1 MNLTIFPANKNG
13 EQCVLVRSYD
23 YTTHFVNTKKENV
36 DEYIAKKDKLQ
47 KQTYGLCA
55 ASLGIGIGLLK
66 VIDKTTKKGNDIL
79 SITATMVPVLASAF
93 YTGAKHTKL
102 AQEFIDKAKNENNL
116 ETIA

>member
-13 EQCVLVRSYD
+13 EQCVLIRSYD
-23 YTTHFVNTKKENV
+23 YTTHIINTKKENV

-66 VIDKTTKKGNDIL
+66 VIDKTAKKGNDML
-79 SITATMVPVLASAF
+79 SLAATLVPVLATAF

-102 AQEFIDKAKNENNL
+102 AQEFIKKAENDNNL